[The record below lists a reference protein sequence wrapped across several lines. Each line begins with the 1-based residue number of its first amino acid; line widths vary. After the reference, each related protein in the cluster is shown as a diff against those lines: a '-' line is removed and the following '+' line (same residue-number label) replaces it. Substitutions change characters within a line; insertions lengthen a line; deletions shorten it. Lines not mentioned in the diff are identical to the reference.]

1 MSYFSLET
9 YNNNQSEEDLDEESV
24 VLTLVP
30 FKEEEPI
37 TDYPM
42 QSNVSSSTLD
52 HTPPARSMV
61 RHAGIKHPTRT
72 IPNTCPPPSL
82 PPIRDVSRNTLREWC
97 RYHNLS
103 TDGKKVEVYLRL
115 RRHSYSKQECYIPN
129 TSREARMK
137 QGPKETQDSL
147 QGNWASKQLPK

>member
-1 MSYFSLET
+1 MSCV
-9 YNNNQSEEDLDEESV
+9 NQSEEELDKESV

-61 RHAGIKHPTRT
+61 RQSWISWDP
-72 IPNTCPPPSL
+72 
-82 PPIRDVSRNTLREWC
+82 
-97 RYHNLS
+97 
-103 TDGKKVEVYLRL
+103 
-115 RRHSYSKQECYIPN
+115 
-129 TSREARMK
+129 
-137 QGPKETQDSL
+137 
-147 QGNWASKQLPK
+147 ASFWPHEMYWQYNILV